1 MSVKFT
7 LTPNPTFKAPVE
19 IPMPDGRVAKPVFE
33 FKHRTKDALDSLVK
47 NTKIKDP
54 DLLKEILTGWDLDD
68 EFNDANIEALCSNF
82 VMAPRAIL
90 NVYITA
96 LVEGRRGN

>member
-1 MSVKFT
+1 MAVKFT

-19 IPMPDGRVAKPVFE
+19 IPLPDGQVAKPTFE
-33 FKHRTKDALDSLVK
+33 FKHRDKDALDVLVK

-54 DLLKEILTGWDLDD
+54 DLLKEILAGWDLD
-68 EFNDANIEALCSNF
+68 EAFNDESIGLLCKNY
-82 VMAPRAIL
+82 VMAPRSIL
-90 NVYITA
+90 SAYITA